1 MSAGRKKPLQLQ
13 AATSSNY
20 APIDMLPDEL
30 LLAGV
35 NREVKN
41 QIVHEPALGDH
52 PTLADK
58 YHLARMGNRRF
69 YSLFKKDASQ
79 CVCQFLHPFLL
90 HVVHG
95 NLKEAKD
102 MIKANPK
109 LLSILLCT
117 KATVT
122 DYSGR
127 EIKGTALQ
135 MALRAQDVSM
145 NDQEGMAE
153 MIMRYLKTIPNGNAE
168 SAKQISEQFPNG
180 LEEQKPYDFSEI
192 LRAIL
197 KAPPA
202 DIQAALAKQDNGSLL
217 CRALNQFREDFTH
230 LSHQEINF
238 NPQHLLEAFKIYDS
252 DPLWRNHI
260 TQKQRDLFW
269 RQVIGYVQ
277 CYSPACYMQAFNQ
290 GLYYIMENKESLKR
304 FSVDGGV
311 FFPLFSDLSGLGY
324 DYTVEVVGGGRELG
338 ERKRS
343 NHLEFPAARLFTE
356 FMSSKDR
363 ELVEITPPRVA
374 SHCTLL

>member
-153 MIMRYLKTIPNGNAE
+153 MIMRYLKTIPNG
-168 SAKQISEQFPNG
+168 
-180 LEEQKPYDFSEI
+180 
-192 LRAIL
+192 
-197 KAPPA
+197 
-202 DIQAALAKQDNGSLL
+202 
-217 CRALNQFREDFTH
+217 
-230 LSHQEINF
+230 
-238 NPQHLLEAFKIYDS
+238 
-252 DPLWRNHI
+252 
-260 TQKQRDLFW
+260 
-269 RQVIGYVQ
+269 
-277 CYSPACYMQAFNQ
+277 
-290 GLYYIMENKESLKR
+290 
-304 FSVDGGV
+304 
-311 FFPLFSDLSGLGY
+311 
-324 DYTVEVVGGGRELG
+324 
-338 ERKRS
+338 
-343 NHLEFPAARLFTE
+343 
-356 FMSSKDR
+356 
-363 ELVEITPPRVA
+363 
-374 SHCTLL
+374 